1 MLGASAGVRI
11 LMSTEP
17 ADMRKGPDGLCAL
30 VKRQFDE
37 SVFSGT
43 LFVFLSRRADR
54 AKILWWSAGGFV
66 VYYKRLERG
75 RFKRPAPGPD
85 GRLVLT
91 PGELQALLEG
101 IDLRG
106 ARRSRLWNPAVG
118 DRQGSSAV
126 I

>member
-1 MLGASAGVRI
+1 MLGASASVRI

-17 ADMRKGPDGLCAL
+17 TDMRKGPDGLCAL

-43 LFVFLSRRADR
+43 LFLFLSRRADR

-66 VYYKRLERG
+66 VYYKRLELG
-75 RFKRPAPGPD
+75 RFKRPTPRTD
-85 GRLVLT
+85 GRVVLT

-106 ARRSRLWNPAVG
+106 ARRSRLWKPDPG
-118 DRQGSSAV
+118 IDRDRPL
-126 I
+126 